1 MKKKTI
7 KSFVKDSYSAGRYPF
22 ANHYFTYPNL
32 ELASKYI
39 SLKRLFVMEISDV
52 PSFTP
57 PSLANRCVPH

>member
-32 ELASKYI
+32 KLASKYI
-39 SLKRLFVMEISDV
+39 PLKSLFVPGWRSV
-52 PSFTP
+52 TCLASP
-57 PSLANRCVPH
+57 PPW